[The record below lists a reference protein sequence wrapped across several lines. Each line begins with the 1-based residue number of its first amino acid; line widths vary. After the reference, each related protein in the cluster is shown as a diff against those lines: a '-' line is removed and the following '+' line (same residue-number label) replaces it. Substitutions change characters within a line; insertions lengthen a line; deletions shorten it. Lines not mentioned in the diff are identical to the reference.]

1 MKPNEGWEYM
11 KEGGFS
17 KSLPMLKFLKDVY
30 FFFKYMVNA
39 LYRKDNYI

>member
-1 MKPNEGWEYM
+1 M

-30 FFFKYMVNA
+30 FFLNIWLMPFIERITTFKNR
-39 LYRKDNYI
+39 L